1 MLVKWS
7 SISKCIVP
15 RPTPPHQPSVNL
27 AVLPR
32 LLRDD
37 HVHVCV
43 HGGACRILALGRIK
57 GIKGAL
63 GAGCPGS
70 GRGKLLQKQGC
81 YVMGRTQL
89 CLLLPSKATAALWT
103 QPLAPKS

>member
-7 SISKCIVP
+7 SISKCILP
-15 RPTPPHQPSVNL
+15 CPTPTALINL

-37 HVHVCV
+37 HVYVCV
-43 HGGACRILALGRIK
+43 HRGACRILALGRIK
-57 GIKGAL
+57 GIKGAQ

-70 GRGKLLQKQGC
+70 GRGKLLQEQGD
-81 YVMGRTQL
+81 YVMGRAQL

>member
-1 MLVKWS
+1 M
-7 SISKCIVP
+7 P
-15 RPTPPHQPSVNL
+15 RPTTPALINL

-32 LLRDD
+32 LLGDD
-37 HVHVCV
+37 HIYVSV
-43 HGGACRILALGRIK
+43 HGGAFRILALGRIK
-57 GIKGAL
+57 GIKGAQ

-70 GRGKLLQKQGC
+70 GRGKLLQEQGD
-81 YVMGRTQL
+81 YVMGKAQL